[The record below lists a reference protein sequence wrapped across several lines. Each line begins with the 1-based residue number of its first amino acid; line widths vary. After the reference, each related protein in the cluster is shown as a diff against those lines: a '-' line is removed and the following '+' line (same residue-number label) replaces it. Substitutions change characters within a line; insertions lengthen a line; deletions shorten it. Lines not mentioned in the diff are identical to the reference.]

1 MPFNYHFFN
10 RISYLLQQRLN
21 DSLIKFQEYEA
32 IIESILHN
40 LKEWE
45 PHIAEQLDTSVVSI
59 EDCKKQLDD
68 IKVVV
73 LHTNSFPGPIIYCA
87 IHCFAEKVTHAKLQ
101 IEKTRLA
108 LAVQACEAAAACISR
123 PNTPQDPLP
132 YRVPENELNART
144 KLEDFLDQV
153 RS

>member
-1 MPFNYHFFN
+1 MFNPATTHFWTRRFKLRFAVFQLTFFKN
-10 RISYLLQQRLN
+10 SIIFFSKSQLFLLQQRLN

-68 IKVVV
+68 IKV
-73 LHTNSFPGPIIYCA
+73 
-87 IHCFAEKVTHAKLQ
+87 
-101 IEKTRLA
+101 
-108 LAVQACEAAAACISR
+108 
-123 PNTPQDPLP
+123 
-132 YRVPENELNART
+132 RVI
-144 KLEDFLDQV
+144 
-153 RS
+153 

>member
-1 MPFNYHFFN
+1 MFLMFLF
-10 RISYLLQQRLN
+10 ILQQRLN

-68 IKVVV
+68 IKV
-73 LHTNSFPGPIIYCA
+73 
-87 IHCFAEKVTHAKLQ
+87 
-101 IEKTRLA
+101 
-108 LAVQACEAAAACISR
+108 
-123 PNTPQDPLP
+123 
-132 YRVPENELNART
+132 RVI
-144 KLEDFLDQV
+144 
-153 RS
+153 